1 MIAEPRAGLCELR
14 PAFAMVI
21 GLPAAMLLIAFGDRL
36 LAVFGAEF
44 TRARTALTILVLGQ
58 IANVAAGHVGVL
70 MTMTGHEKR
79 VAATVSAAAGCNVI
93 LNFLLIPRF
102 GIEGAAAATAI
113 SVILWNTFTLCWVIK
128 HLRINP
134 TIFGRSLDD

>member
-1 MIAEPRAGLCELR
+1 
-14 PAFAMVI
+14 MVI

-113 SVILWNTFTLCWVIK
+113 SLILWNAFTLCWVIK